1 MHSGMGSRKRIAFR
15 PVTGSRLSYQPVLI
29 GVFGVNSCAPA
40 NSPALSVDVARCFF
54 LEPNNDNARKRSILD
69 FFPRFSLSDADVAAR
84 FAAEAV
90 SCPAFLAC
98 LVDLFCVESEPLVK
112 QLKEDEMKD
121 FMLVMFFP

>member
-1 MHSGMGSRKRIAFR
+1 M
-15 PVTGSRLSYQPVLI
+15 
-29 GVFGVNSCAPA
+29 
-40 NSPALSVDVARCFF
+40 
-54 LEPNNDNARKRSILD
+54 D

-84 FAAEAV
+84 VAAEAV

-121 FMLVMFFP
+121 FMLVMFFPRVTNEVVSSFNVKPLLPFFL